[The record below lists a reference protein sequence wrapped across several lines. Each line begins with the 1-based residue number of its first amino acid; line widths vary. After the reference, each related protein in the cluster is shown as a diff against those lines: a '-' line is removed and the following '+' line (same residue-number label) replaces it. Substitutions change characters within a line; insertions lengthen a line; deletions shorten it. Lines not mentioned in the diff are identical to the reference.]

1 MELYKFVFQRTIKA
15 FLTIFA
21 VLLFVFIGARLT
33 GDPINVMF
41 PEGLT
46 VEEHQMYLE
55 MYGLDEPVHTQ
66 LMAYLHNVLQGD
78 FGFSILENRLV
89 TEIYAEAAV
98 ETLKLGVFAFVL
110 SIVAGITIGILSTLK
125 PNSRFSKG
133 LMFLVC
139 IGYSIPGFIIAIMLI
154 LIFSYHMKWL
164 PSMGMGSPASY
175 IMPIIAIS
183 VRPIASIVRFV
194 YNSFQEVLAQDY
206 IRTARAK
213 GLGQRLI
220 ILKHAFKN
228 TLIPLVTVIGML
240 MMDIVSG
247 ALFIEVVFSW
257 PGVGRRLIESVM
269 NKDFPLIQFG
279 VVSFSAVV
287 IIINLCVDLL
297 YGVIDPRIR
306 KGGGL

>member
-1 MELYKFVFQRTIKA
+1 MVAEH
-15 FLTIFA
+15 
-21 VLLFVFIGARLT
+21 
-33 GDPINVMF
+33 GD
-41 PEGLT
+41 
-46 VEEHQMYLE
+46 
-55 MYGLDEPVHTQ
+55 
-66 LMAYLHNVLQGD
+66 
-78 FGFSILENRLV
+78 
-89 TEIYAEAAV
+89 
-98 ETLKLGVFAFVL
+98 
-110 SIVAGITIGILSTLK
+110 
-125 PNSRFSKG
+125 
-133 LMFLVC
+133 
-139 IGYSIPGFIIAIMLI
+139 
-154 LIFSYHMKWL
+154 
-164 PSMGMGSPASY
+164 GSPASY